1 MNKWNRT
8 HTRLSPINT
17 GNIPLLI
24 GAIVVPVLESYFYLL
39 IISLVLIGALMDA
52 LYTIVLKI
60 GIEWSVIILTKLFG
74 KIVHYI
80 ENII

>member
-1 MNKWNRT
+1 VK
-8 HTRLSPINT
+8 LYLINT

-24 GAIVVPVLESYFYLL
+24 GTIVMPVLESYLYPLISPLL
-39 IISLVLIGALMDA
+39 IGTLMDA

-60 GIEWSVIILTKLFG
+60 GIGLSVIVLTKLFG

>member
-1 MNKWNRT
+1 MNKWNRPN
-8 HTRLSPINT
+8 TRLYHINI

-24 GAIVVPVLESYFYLL
+24 GTIAMPVLKSYLHPL
-39 IISLVLIGALMDA
+39 IISLLLIGALMNT

-60 GIEWSVIILTKLFG
+60 EIGWSVIIFTKLFG

-80 ENII
+80 QNII

>member
-1 MNKWNRT
+1 M
-8 HTRLSPINT
+8 PE
-17 GNIPLLI
+17 
-24 GAIVVPVLESYFYLL
+24 LESYLYLL
-39 IISLVLIGALMDA
+39 ISPLLIGALMDA

-60 GIEWSVIILTKLFG
+60 GIGFSVIVLTKLFG